1 MPPIGLL
8 IGGMNF
14 KDLKL
19 VMKDEVLAADGAV
32 EQAAV
37 TLNYGNFIQQT
48 IDFLIIAFSIFVVI
62 RIIGNLSR
70 KKEETPAAPPA
81 PPAPSKEEVLL
92 TEIRDLLKEKK

>member
-1 MPPIGLL
+1 
-8 IGGMNF
+8 MNF

-19 VMKDEVLAADGAV
+19 VMQDEVLGADGTV

-37 TLNYGNFIQQT
+37 TLNYGNFLQQT
-48 IDFLIIAFSIFVVI
+48 FDFLIIAFSIFVVI

-70 KKEETPAAPPA
+70 KKEEEKAAEPA
-81 PPAPSKEEVLL
+81 PAPAPSAEEKLL